1 MLAGACAPAAL
12 AGDLP
17 APSEPVVPGDH
28 PDPSL
33 LRAAG
38 GWYATSTSGDWLPAF
53 PILYSADLRSWSQVG
68 AVLPRRPRWA
78 ASNFWA
84 PELVRRGGR
93 VLVYYAAKA
102 RDRRRCIAVASA
114 AGVRG
119 PYRDHGP
126 ILCSRIGEID
136 PLPVRDEQGADWLIW
151 KRDGN
156 SRHRPTPILAA
167 PLAPGGLSLAA
178 PPRELFRADAAWE
191 GRIVEAPA
199 MLRHNGTFYLV
210 YSAGRCCGKRCNYAT
225 GVARSASLLGPW
237 EKRPAPI
244 LTGGHRIRCPGHVGT
259 ASGPGGEPLLAYH
272 AYVHGD
278 PSNRQLLMAPL
289 HFDAAGWPRVAQPH
303 VVEPRPPAESFEFG
317 HELSAGWEWP
327 TGPRPRSR
335 VVADR
340 LLLGP
345 GTLTRQ
351 TGTTRFTANAVV
363 VGTRGGAQAG
373 LAVVA
378 ADGNEV
384 GIELGS
390 GGPVAWRSDEGRRTT
405 APKEASV
412 PVRGPY
418 RDPGQHGSHPQCCR
432 SPVELRVSVG
442 SRVTLALRTRG
453 KWRPVGAPQPLP
465 RWASGARVA
474 LTVRGPAGAR
484 AQFDSLSIDP
494 R

>member
-1 MLAGACAPAAL
+1 VLAGACAPAAV
-12 AGDLP
+12 AGDSP
-17 APSEPVVPGDH
+17 GASMPVVPGDH

-33 LRAAG
+33 LRTAG

-53 PILYSADLRSWSQVG
+53 PILHSTDLRSWSQVG

-78 ASNFWA
+78 TGNFWA

-167 PLAPGGLSLAA
+167 PLAPGGMSLAA
-178 PPRELFRADAAWE
+178 PPQELFRADAPWE

-199 MLRHNGTFYLV
+199 LLRHNGTFYLV
-210 YSAGRCCGKRCNYAT
+210 YSAGRCCGRRCNYAT

-244 LTGGHRIRCPGHVGT
+244 LTGGHGIRCPGHVGI
-259 ASGPGGEPLLAYH
+259 ASGPTGDPVLAYH
-272 AYVHGD
+272 AYVRGD
-278 PSNRQLLMAPL
+278 PSNRQLLMAPVE
-289 HFDAAGWPRVAQPH
+289 FDAAGWPRVAQPH
-303 VVEPRPPAESFEFG
+303 GIVPQPPAESFEFG
-317 HELSAGWEWP
+317 GELSTGWEWP
-327 TGPRPRSR
+327 SGPRPVSR
-335 VVADR
+335 TVADR
-340 LLLGP
+340 LLLGR
-345 GTLTRQ
+345 GKLTRQ
-351 TGTTRFTANAVV
+351 TGTTRFTARAIVV
-363 VGTRGGAQAG
+363 AERGGARPG
-373 LAVVA
+373 LGVVA

-384 GIELGS
+384 GVELGPS
-390 GGPVAWRSDEGRRTT
+390 GAVAWRVDEGRRTET
-405 APKEASV
+405 AA
-412 PVRGPY
+412 
-418 RDPGQHGSHPQCCR
+418 DPQCCR
-432 SPVELRVSVG
+432 SPVELRVSVDQQ
-442 SRVTLALRTRG
+442 VTLAIKVRG
-453 KWRPVGAPQPLP
+453 RWHPVGAPQPLP

-474 LTVRGPAGAR
+474 LTVRGPARAR